1 MIPQPETNRVIYGAK
16 RSQLYFGDL
25 GRAHNYDTVHNSSF
39 VKHKTEPIMLKKL
52 EYRQSAIFNSKNYDN
67 DLESHYTTTLS
78 DAFKGVQLNEKTFE
92 PIVNQKSGT
101 SHIQFG
107 QTKEEV
113 KHVDLSVTKRDFGKH
128 PTKNVVLRNP
138 SYVRSHGIQKAM
150 QPTDDPFQD
159 SLLYIEPSDEPVV
172 DVSDY
177 EPAGISLTKGLQ
189 GVKNQSSLPEGDIRY
204 YNTGVTKSTSKED
217 FVGYQVAP
225 RAIITGSSMSDVP
238 TKHRIFN
245 HDVDATTNFQTTSQ
259 TEYIEYSKEEAR
271 LVRSSPFQP
280 NPVSNHKL
288 GDDAIGRGD
297 LLTTQHAHFI
307 APAAVARRV
316 PQLPQLAKPNRLFPL
331 NPKKNPNAY
340 QTSFADYFPAPQ
352 KQIAL

>member
-1 MIPQPETNRVIYGAK
+1 MILQPETNRVIYGAK

-25 GRAHNYDTVHNSSF
+25 GRVHNYDTVHNSSF
-39 VKHKTEPIMLKKL
+39 VKHKTEPIKLKKL

-67 DLESHYTTTLS
+67 DLAAQYTTTLS
-78 DAFKGVQLNEKTFE
+78 DAFKGEQLNEKTFR
-92 PIVNQKSGT
+92 PISNQKSGT

-113 KHVDLSVTKRDFGKH
+113 KYEDLSVTKRDFGRH
-128 PTKNVVLRNP
+128 PTKNVVLHNP

-150 QPTDDPFQD
+150 QPTDEPFQD
-159 SLLYIEPSDEPVV
+159 SLLYTDPLDEPVI

-204 YNTGVTKSTSKED
+204 YNTGVTKTTSKQD
-217 FVGYQVAP
+217 FVGYPVTP
-225 RAIITGSSMSDVP
+225 RTIITGSSMSDVP

-245 HDVDATTNFQTTSQ
+245 DMDATNFQTTSQ
-259 TEYIEYSKEEAR
+259 SEYIEYSKEEAK
-271 LVRSSPFQP
+271 LVRSLPFQP
-280 NPVSNHKL
+280 SPVSNHKL
-288 GDDAIGRGD
+288 GDEAIDRGD
-297 LLTTQHAHFI
+297 LMTTQHAHFI
-307 APAAVARRV
+307 APTNVARRV
-316 PQLPQLAKPNRLFPL
+316 PQLPQLANPNRLFPL
-331 NPKKNPNAY
+331 NPRKYPNAY

-352 KQIAL
+352 KDIAL